1 MARKKRETA
10 GQPPKWESPEKLQ
23 EDIEGYYIYCRD
35 YDRPLTIAGLSAH
48 LGVSRQ
54 TIYNYSYNDEFFD
67 IIKKARDKI
76 MAYLEET
83 AIIKGNAGTIFV
95 MKQYGYTDRQ
105 EIGVESTQEAVDSIK
120 ALGETLEAK

>member
-1 MARKKRETA
+1 MARKTRDRP

-23 EDIEGYYIYCRD
+23 EDIDKYYEHCLTN
-35 YDRPLTIAGLSAH
+35 DRPLTIAGLGAY

-76 MAYLEET
+76 MASLEET

-105 EIGVESTQEAVDSIK
+105 EVALDSTKEAVDAIK
-120 ALGETLEAK
+120 ELGQALETE